1 MRAARAAKDLQAA
14 SRDLSDKLARLFREE
29 VDSFNTGLGLQLSD
43 DSKSWYTEY
52 LKQKVL
58 PLLRYVIR
66 ELCGQQP
73 EYPGPFLALALAEQL
88 GCNQPLL
95 LELQTSFQL
104 KKDTEPEPDPGAEAD
119 PLADRN
125 APTLTTTRSLPDI
138 SPPATTGSR
147 RKSILKSPKVNFL
160 KSQQSQEEAS
170 SPNVTQ
176 KRRGVSRSTLQL
188 SASPLD
194 LEEIKGYLRRVPMLA
209 ELSDKDIERVAVI
222 AKTNVFEVDEPIVT
236 FGQKTDELHIIA
248 KGVGLIS
255 VPQAAGVLREGD
267 FFGEAALQVASKSS
281 HQLTAGGT
289 QGAMTISVNRSA
301 FEELSLYRRNIRR
314 EGAVKAGRAVT
325 SDPADVSSP
334 RTPKHRGAA
343 DTHCLTT
350 GHRLVQGYV
359 QTAED
364 RQMLSTSLKNSKVLN
379 EIVGLTD
386 EQISV
391 IADSVHLI
399 EVSAGDVVFRK
410 GDIGNALFIVQEG
423 LLKVQLGNNIEVT
436 LRTGDAFGELAIL
449 YDEPRSGTIEAVRD
463 CQLWVMPRDSFVEMT
478 QQSAAKVLK
487 EFCHIMSKIPF
498 IAQNVDASLLHI
510 LAGMLEE
517 TTYFKGDTICL
528 EGEDEG
534 ILYIIYEG
542 ECNYLTPESEAT
554 SEQSIQKGNW
564 IGEEQLLN
572 NTAHTRTAIVT
583 SDAVTAL
590 ALHKSAYE
598 LVVGA
603 SKDEQM
609 KGNTLE
615 EFQKKLFE
623 MELHR
628 RRKVTRRLSF
638 KNLDAARHPITECS
652 VVGALGEGSFGLV
665 LLLRD
670 KEAEVEYALKCL
682 SKEHLQKENQTA
694 MVKNE
699 RNVMRLMESPF
710 VIHLHSSYEDSKF
723 IYFALE
729 VASGGELFDVFGDN
743 NLWGSIDH
751 VKFYTACVS
760 LGLAHIHSR
769 RVIWRDLKLENC
781 LLDHKGY
788 LKLTDMGIA
797 KIVMGKTYTVCGTVD
812 YFAPETLK
820 QVGHNRAADWWAL
833 GVLVFIMVAGKS
845 PFDAPEVP
853 QIYRNIIKGFSKV
866 EFPAS
871 FSPEAEEL
879 VKALCKKK
887 PEDRLTM
894 QRGGVKNLMKHR
906 FFEGLNWEELQA
918 RTAKAPYIPS
928 PPDYEKIAARKL
940 SRPVDIQ
947 WEELVQWNGDY
958 DQ

>member
-14 SRDLSDKLARLFREE
+14 SRDLSDKLAQLFREE
-29 VDSFNTGLGLQLSD
+29 VDSFSTGLGLQLSD
-43 DSKSWYTEY
+43 DTKSWYTEY

-58 PLLRYVIR
+58 PLLRCVIR
-66 ELCGQQP
+66 ELCSQQP

-95 LELQTSFQL
+95 LELQTSLQH
-104 KKDTEPEPDPGAEAD
+104 KKDSEPEPDPGSEAD
-119 PLADRN
+119 PLTDRN
-125 APTLTTTRSLPDI
+125 GPTLMVSRSLPDI
-138 SPPATTGSR
+138 TPPTTTGSR

-160 KSQQSQEEAS
+160 KNQQSS
-170 SPNVTQ
+170 DDTISPNVTT

-188 SASPLD
+188 NATPLD

-209 ELSDKDIERVAVI
+209 DLSDKDIERVAAI
-222 AKTNVFEVDEPIVT
+222 AQTNVFEVDEPIVT
-236 FGQKTDELHIIA
+236 FGQKTDDLHIIA
-248 KGVGLIS
+248 KGMGLIS

-289 QGAMTISVNRSA
+289 LGAMTISVNRRA

-325 SDPADVSSP
+325 SDPAGADVSSP
-334 RTPKHRGAA
+334 RTPKQRGSA

-350 GHRLVQGYV
+350 GHKLVPGYV
-359 QTAED
+359 QTPED

-449 YDEPRSGTIEAVRD
+449 YDEPRSGTIDAVRD
-463 CQLWVMPRDSFVEMT
+463 CKLWVMPRDSFVEMT
-478 QQSAAKVLK
+478 QQSAAKVLQ
-487 EFCHIMSKIPF
+487 EFCHIMSKIPV
-498 IAQNVDASLLHI
+498 IAKNVDASLLHI

-534 ILYIIYEG
+534 LLYVIYEG
-542 ECNYLTPESEAT
+542 ECNYLTPTSEAT
-554 SEQSIQKGNW
+554 SEQIIQKGDW

-572 NTAHTRTAIVT
+572 NTAHTRTVIVT

-590 ALHKSAYE
+590 ALNKSAYE

-609 KGNTLE
+609 KGKTLE
-615 EFQKKLFE
+615 EFQKKLYE

-628 RRKVTRRLSF
+628 RRKLTRRISF
-638 KNLDAARHPITECS
+638 KNIDAARRPINECS

-699 RNVMRLMESPF
+699 RNVMRLMDSPF

-743 NLWGSIDH
+743 NLWGSMDH
-751 VKFYTACVS
+751 AKFFAACVS

-833 GVLVFIMVAGKS
+833 GVLLFIMVAGKS

-866 EFPAS
+866 EFPVS
-871 FSPEAEEL
+871 FSSEAEEL

-887 PEDRLTM
+887 PEDRITM
-894 QRGGVKNLMKHR
+894 QRGGVKNLMTLP
-906 FFEGLNWEELQA
+906 FFEELQA
-918 RTAKAPYIPS
+918 RRATAPYIPP

-947 WEELVQWNGDY
+947 WQELVQWNGDY